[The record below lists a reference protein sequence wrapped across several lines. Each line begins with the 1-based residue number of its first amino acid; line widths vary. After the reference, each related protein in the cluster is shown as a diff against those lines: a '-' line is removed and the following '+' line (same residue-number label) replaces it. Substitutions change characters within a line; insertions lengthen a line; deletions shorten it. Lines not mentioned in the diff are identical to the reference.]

1 MTEIRFYHLQQQSLE
16 QALPLLLRKAVDNGK
31 RVFVRLSDAAR
42 LDGLSEAIWSYK
54 DNGFIPH
61 GTASDKFSEDQPVLL
76 SADLENLNKAD
87 MLVLANGADHSD
99 VDDYGLCCEMFNGQD
114 QDEVTAARARWKAYK
129 EAGHDLT
136 YWQQTERG
144 GWEQKA

>member
-16 QALPLLLRKAVDNGK
+16 QALPLLLRKALDSGK
-31 RVFVRLSDAAR
+31 RAFVKLDDDKRLSPLSDA
-42 LDGLSEAIWSYK
+42 LWSYK
-54 DNGFIPH
+54 NTGFLPH
-61 GTASDKFSEDQPVLL
+61 GLASEQYAVDQPVLL
-76 SADLENLNKAD
+76 SAEDENLNGAD
-87 MLVLANGADHSD
+87 MLVLANGAESKHLKDF
-99 VDDYGLCCEMFNGQD
+99 GLCCEMFNGQD
-114 QDEVTAARARWKAYK
+114 AAEVQAARQRWKAYK